1 MSATA
6 STGHSALDIGK
17 DGLTFETGRS
27 QSISCELGSKDRFDL
42 GRAGAP
48 DPSQSFRLTGSAMTL
63 QRLLT
68 VNLNLRTHGFGHMAI
83 TTKLA

>member
-48 DPSQSFRLTGSAMTL
+48 DPERSAEARQSRRSTQS
-63 QRLLT
+63 
-68 VNLNLRTHGFGHMAI
+68 
-83 TTKLA
+83 